1 MEMGI
6 TFRLLLVAALIAAN
20 AFFVLAEFALI
31 QVRPTRL
38 RELAGQGHGSAQVA
52 LRLTAQMDRILSAS
66 QLGVTMASLGLGW
79 VGENTLAE
87 LFLPVLLSLLGP
99 QATILG
105 AGIAH
110 SISLVLAFAGVTV
123 MHIVFGEQVPKTV
136 GMTRADR
143 LAMLVARPME
153 LFITATYP
161 LMKFLN
167 SATGAVSRMM
177 GASSSAHGQVH
188 SAEELKMLIAAGRE
202 GGLLPAA
209 HEAMIRR
216 VFDLDSLLVREVMAP
231 RPDIVSVPVTIPFDE
246 LLRLVMETKYSRIPV
261 YEESPEKIIGVLSTK
276 DLFRVWSTQR
286 QADSS
291 AFQLR
296 PLLRRP
302 LIVPETKPLGELL
315 QEFLQRRR
323 QLALVVDEFGRIA
336 GLVTVEDVLEAVVG
350 EIEDEFD
357 LEERPRLAPTDRRVD
372 LDGATSL
379 LDLENLYGIVLP
391 REQGFETLAGFLLW
405 QLGRIPEGGESFN
418 FEQWRFTVLEM
429 ERRRIARIR
438 VEKTQA

>member
-1 MEMGI
+1 METGL
-6 TFRLLLVAALIAAN
+6 TFRLLLVGGLVAAN
-20 AFFVLAEFALI
+20 AFFVVAEFALVR
-31 QVRPTRL
+31 VRPTRL
-38 RELAGQGHGSAQVA
+38 RELADQGHSSAQVA
-52 LRLTAQMDRILSAS
+52 IRLAAQMDQLLSGT

-79 VGENTLAE
+79 TGENTLAE
-87 LFLPVLLSLLGP
+87 LFLPLVLPLVGP
-99 QATILG
+99 QSEALA
-105 AGIAH
+105 AGVAH
-110 SISLVLAFAGVTV
+110 SISLALAFVGVTV
-123 MHIVFGEQVPKTV
+123 MHIVFGELVPKTL
-136 GMTRADR
+136 GLSRSDR

-161 LMKFLN
+161 FMKFIN
-167 SATGAVSRMM
+167 SAAGAVSRMM
-177 GASSSAHGQVH
+177 GASSVSHRQVH

-202 GGLLPAA
+202 VGLLPAA
-209 HEAMIRR
+209 QEAMIHR
-216 VFDLDSLLVREVMAP
+216 VFDLDRLLVREVMVP
-231 RPDIVSVPVTIPFDE
+231 RPDIVSVPVTIALDE

-261 YEESPEKIIGVLSTK
+261 HEESPEKIIGVLSTK
-276 DLFRVWSTQR
+276 DLFRVWS
-286 QADSS
+286 QAGAS

-315 QEFLQRRR
+315 QEFLQHRR

-379 LDLENLYGIVLP
+379 LDLENLYGIILP

-418 FEQWRFTVLEM
+418 FEKWRFTVLEM

-438 VEKTQA
+438 VEKTAA